1 MSSITHSLQAANL
14 EKIRDIGYFSTFVQS
29 PYALSLSFLKDPTIL
44 GKNDAL
50 GHSKY

>member
-1 MSSITHSLQAANL
+1 MSIITHSLQAANL

-29 PYALSLSFLKDPTIL
+29 PYALSLSFLKDPTNL